1 MAGKVY
7 AALKG
12 FAGTVSRSIDDII
25 ETFVNAESSDPI
37 LFGAP
42 VVFDATSGGVK
53 NVAAGSTEAL
63 GVAVRSTKTEETY
76 GGNDPKYKAGE
87 LVDVIKR
94 GSVIINVGS
103 SLSPAA
109 GGIVYITKA
118 TGAWAVAA
126 DSTNTINT
134 GWKFKGTKDA
144 NYNVEIVLPERNY

>member
-12 FAGTVSRSIDDII
+12 FAGTVSRSIDDVI
-25 ETFVNAESSDPI
+25 ESFVNAESTDSIP
-37 LFGAP
+37 FGAP

-53 NVAAGSTEAL
+53 KVAAASTAVL
-63 GVAVRSTKTEETY
+63 GVAVRSTKTENTY
-76 GGNDPKYKAGE
+76 GGNDPAFLPGE

-103 SLSPAA
+103 SLTPAA
-109 GGIVYITKA
+109 GGTVYITKA
-118 TGAWAVAA
+118 TGLWATAA
-126 DSTNTINT
+126 DSSNTIDT

-144 NYNVEIVLPERNY
+144 NYNVEIVLPERSY